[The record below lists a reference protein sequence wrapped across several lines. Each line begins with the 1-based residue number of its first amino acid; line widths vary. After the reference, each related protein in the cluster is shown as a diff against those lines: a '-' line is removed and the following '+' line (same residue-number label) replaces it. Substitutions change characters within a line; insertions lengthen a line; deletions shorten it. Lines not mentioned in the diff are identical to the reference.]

1 MCMVYF
7 LGTGREA
14 PILDTWTESSPRFYV
29 SEPQPEE
36 LSGVR
41 TNLPLP
47 FVRYLGAY
55 TGCGCGFRSIP
66 RDGFRSD
73 PEDPAATQSDHESLV
88 RYLREVLTE
97 NQSAQIYGC
106 WSGEESQPAER
117 HRTIEVSEIASSD
130 FVFRERELLTV
141 TPDSPS
147 DSR

>member
-1 MCMVYF
+1 MVYF

-73 PEDPAATQSDHESLV
+73 PEHPAATQADHESLV

-141 TPDSPS
+141 IPDSPS

>member
-1 MCMVYF
+1 MCMVYS

-14 PILDTWTESSPRFYV
+14 PILDQWTESSPRFYV
-29 SEPQPEE
+29 AVPQPEE
-36 LSGVR
+36 LIGIR
-41 TNLPLP
+41 TNLTLP

-66 RDGFRSD
+66 RGGFRSD

-106 WSGEESQPAER
+106 WSGEESQSAEQ
-117 HRTIEVSEIASSD
+117 HRTVAVSEIASSH
-130 FVFRERELLTV
+130 FAFRERELLTV
-141 TPDSPS
+141 TLDRPS
-147 DSR
+147 DDR